1 MKWTIDPGKE
11 RRSINFIDNICYSHV
26 TDLQGRPMD
35 LHLSLMVQNGNS
47 EMRLAS
53 GRDDE
58 VSTGLQPLIVWING
72 SGWRGCDKNLMTAE
86 MEFLAEAGYA
96 VAFPYYRSSAEGSFP
111 AQIIDIKTAVRFLRA
126 NAAKYGIDPARAGAI
141 GRSAGGHLAAW
152 MAMNTDEF
160 HSEEW
165 ADQPDTVSAAVD
177 MFGPVD
183 IKTCNLI
190 EVENFKNPNH
200 RWHSLPETHGP

>member
-11 RRSINFIDNICYSHV
+11 RRSINFIDNVCYSRV
-26 TDLQGRPMD
+26 TNLKGEPME

-86 MEFLAEAGYA
+86 MRARYNIESVWGDCERLT
-96 VAFPYYRSSAEGSFP
+96 
-111 AQIIDIKTAVRFLRA
+111 ID
-126 NAAKYGIDPARAGAI
+126 
-141 GRSAGGHLAAW
+141 
-152 MAMNTDEF
+152 AME
-160 HSEEW
+160 
-165 ADQPDTVSAAVD
+165 
-177 MFGPVD
+177 
-183 IKTCNLI
+183 
-190 EVENFKNPNH
+190 
-200 RWHSLPETHGP
+200 